1 MADDDFKPSRAPGDR
16 IVNYVIVRLLG
27 RGGLSEVYL
36 GRNVVAVK
44 RVVAI
49 KVLARRFQER
59 PDLRKRLERE
69 AAIYDALDHPNIVRM
84 HDIGL
89 LDDGAVYIVMDL
101 IRGRTLREH
110 MALGPLDLHGA
121 LHIMIQVT
129 SAMCFAHRKDV
140 IHRDLKPENIMVT
153 PDADVKVLDFGIAKW
168 SQGGEESNEMPKL
181 GTIAFLAPEQIAKKP
196 VDGRAD
202 IYALGVIFYILLN
215 KGQHPFENDDGETT
229 DAEMIARHLHA
240 QPRPLHEFIE
250 NCPPS
255 ASLIV
260 SKCLAKDPDD
270 RYATMDDLL
279 DDLSALI
286 HESLPPNDP
295 IAQRAVEEQE
305 IKRVSGVQFIA
316 GQSEILAQ
324 RETAPLVN
332 FTPPASVT
340 PFDRPAQSPPPLVAR
355 GKGYT
360 APMPVATSSESAS
373 GRVAVPPGVAAALS
387 AVGVAAVPTRVRVAA
402 APAGPAAAPNVAAQ
416 PAGSRVSPSAAKAPA
431 LTLPPVPPSPAATP
445 PVAPTRPAFAPA
457 RTDLTP
463 SSSEADGPAGR
474 TNKRSEPMQPRPVN
488 VKSAPVSNKSV
499 VLLAIAAG
507 LIFAA
512 FVASMPGFRAAV
524 RAAPTRAEATAA
536 TPAETAPHAGAAP
549 GEGAQEPA
557 RDGAAAGATATA
569 DPAAPVDVPASA
581 VPPVSPTPT
590 GEVPSPV
597 APPPS
602 SEPAAAAP
610 PAAPTQTAAPASTTS
625 AQATPAAARSAPP
638 LPTAKPKASPPPR
651 TKTPATPAPPPTA
664 APEPFFMRPKP
675 DAAPAPPPTA
685 PHRIFGSEG

>member
-1 MADDDFKPSRAPGDR
+1 VADDDFKPSRAPGDR
-16 IVNYVIVRLLG
+16 IGNYVIVRLLG

-49 KVLARRFQER
+49 KVLARRFQAR
-59 PDLRKRLERE
+59 PDLRKRLGRE
-69 AAIYDALDHPNIVRM
+69 AEIYDALDHPNIVRM

-168 SQGGEESNEMPKL
+168 SQGGEDSNEMPKL
-181 GTIAFLAPEQIAKKP
+181 GTIGFLAPEQIAKKP

-215 KGQHPFENDDGETT
+215 KGRHPFENDDGDTS

-240 QPRPLHEFIE
+240 QPRPLHEFIDG
-250 NCPPS
+250 CPPA

-260 SKCLAKDPDD
+260 SKCLAKEPDD

-279 DDLSALI
+279 DDLSGLI

-295 IAQRAVEEQE
+295 IAQRAMEEQE

-316 GQSEILAQ
+316 GQGEEQGQ
-324 RETAPLVN
+324 RVTEPLVN
-332 FTPPASVT
+332 YTPPAFVM
-340 PFDRPAQSPPPLVAR
+340 PFDRQAQPPPAAR
-355 GKGYT
+355 GKGHT
-360 APMPVATSSESAS
+360 EPMPATTSRDAGAVPSD
-373 GRVAVPPGVAAALS
+373 RTAVPPGVASALS
-387 AVGVAAVPTRVRVAA
+387 AARFATVPTR
-402 APAGPAAAPNVAAQ
+402 G
-416 PAGSRVSPSAAKAPA
+416 PAGSRVSPNAGNAP
-431 LTLPPVPPSPAATP
+431 PPARPPMPPSPAAATP
-445 PVAPTRPAFAPA
+445 AASPRPAFAPA

-463 SSSEADGPAGR
+463 SSSEADGPAER
-474 TNKRSEPMQPRPVN
+474 TKKRSEPMQPKPITAP
-488 VKSAPVSNKSV
+488 SATAPASNRSI
-499 VLLAIAAG
+499 VLLGMAAG
-507 LIFAA
+507 LIFAV
-512 FVASMPGFRAAV
+512 FVASIPGFRAGV
-524 RAAPTRAEATAA
+524 RAAPRRAEATAP
-536 TPAETAPHAGAAP
+536 TPDTTGPHVGAAP

-557 RDGAAAGATATA
+557 REVGATARA
-569 DPAAPVDVPASA
+569 DPAPPVDVPASA
-581 VPPVSPTPT
+581 VPAPPPTPT
-590 GEVPSPV
+590 GEAASPV
-597 APPPS
+597 APQPS
-602 SEPAAAAP
+602 AEPSAATP
-610 PAAPTQTAAPASTTS
+610 PAAPTQTVAPASTTS
-625 AQATPAAARSAPP
+625 ALATPAAARSASP
-638 LPTAKPKASPPPR
+638 LPASKPKASPLPR

-664 APEPFFMRPKP
+664 APAPFFTRPKP
-675 DAAPAPPPTA
+675 DPAPAAPPT
-685 PHRIFGSEG
+685 HRIFGSEG